1 MNKSPLTSI
10 MTGVLGLSALASLIL
25 CYLTINYTHQIR
37 SLRLP
42 IARAALE
49 RNVAMSM
56 ANDAVEYSKTH
67 PAIIPVLQASGIQF
81 SPATP
86 ATKSTR

>member
-25 CYLTINYTHQIR
+25 CYLTITYTHQMR

-42 IARAALE
+42 LARATLLHNVSVSLAGDAL
-49 RNVAMSM
+49 
-56 ANDAVEYSKTH
+56 EYSKTH
-67 PAIIPVLQASGIQF
+67 PAIIPVLQASGVQV
-81 SPATP
+81 SPAP
-86 ATKSTR
+86 SSTKSTR